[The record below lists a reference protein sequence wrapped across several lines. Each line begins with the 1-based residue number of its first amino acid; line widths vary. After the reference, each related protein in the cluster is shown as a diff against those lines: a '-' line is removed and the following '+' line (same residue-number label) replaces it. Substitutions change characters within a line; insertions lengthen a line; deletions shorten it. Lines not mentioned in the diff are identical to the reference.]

1 MNENSIKEKG
11 MTMLLPV
18 CLGIGILILLQ
29 TQMIHR
35 IFGLKETQLPLPSQ
49 IGQQLAENKGQIFI
63 DAGVTLM
70 PALVGIILGGLLGYG
85 LAVLVTAFPQG
96 GYGGLILMT
105 ALNSVPVVALATVMN
120 RWFSGAFAAKTAVV
134 VILTMGVMSV
144 NAFRG
149 LNDLKPYTEDL
160 MRSYAASTWKIMRK
174 LRLPA
179 SLPDA
184 FTALKINVATA
195 MMGTIISE
203 FFASE
208 TAGLGF
214 MIKYCLKVGNQK
226 AQGWAYITA
235 AAVLSLILYAVI
247 SIIEKRVLVW
257 HVSTERK

>member
-1 MNENSIKEKG
+1 MNEKAKRDRIL
-11 MTMLLPV
+11 TILLPAA
-18 CLGIGILILLQ
+18 LGGIMLVLLQ
-29 TQMIHR
+29 TQVIHW
-35 IFGLKETQLPLPSQ
+35 IFDLKVIQLPLPSQ
-49 IGQQLAENKGQIFI
+49 IGQALAENQGQILL
-63 DAGVTLM
+63 DAWVTLLPVVTGM
-70 PALVGIILGGLLGYG
+70 ALGGLLGYG
-85 LAVLVTAFPQG
+85 LAMLVTIFPQG

-134 VILTMGVMSV
+134 VILTMGIMSI

-149 LNDLKPYTEDL
+149 LNDLKPYTQDL
-160 MRSYAASTWKIMRK
+160 MRSYGAHRWQVMRK
-174 LRLPA
+174 LRLPG

-195 MMGTIISE
+195 MMGTIIGE

-235 AAVLSLILYAVI
+235 AAVLSLILYGILCV
-247 SIIEKRVLVW
+247 IEKRVLVW